1 MPAEKKK
8 LVCPDP
14 KSDPKKDG
22 TPSQKP
28 EVATLETP
36 FQHIALAF
44 SGGGFRAASFALG
57 TLSFLEEVPFK
68 KGGNATLLQNVTY
81 LSSASG
87 GTITTST
94 YALHSAQGKSF
105 SEFYTALLGN
115 LRGTDLMEEALSM
128 LNSNKVWKEHP
139 DKTRNIINA
148 FALAYDKWLYN
159 HEKVAALKSG
169 PQHTHLDEVCFNA
182 TELYRGLLFRQ
193 SVQMRPDE
201 KALAQPHDQY
211 LYGNFIVH
219 LEHDAAERLRIADLL
234 AASSCFPA
242 GFEPIV
248 FPRDFATKDA
258 SKRYLL
264 DHLEVEPQK
273 LSEPELTWLY
283 GEGKAEEV
291 FQKLPDPSSPKAF
304 QEALQEL
311 PLQDDFNV
319 SLMDGGITD
328 NQGLESVILAN
339 RRRIE
344 GKSDFAPFDLM
355 MICDV
360 SSHYMNAYQLPEEPK
375 RRGFWNVS
383 RLIIAMFLLFAV
395 SMAGVLFPWKGVMDA
410 HECALTL
417 IIAGSLFGIGA
428 FMKLFANKPETF
440 IPLFLTAATLIVLGL
455 RCDQTGGATC
465 RNLLIV
471 VSILTAF
478 ISLVVI
484 VLIYTLRAFI
494 SGKVRGGGGLDLN
507 KNFSVKIVNMLFGY
521 FKHLPFDMLGFM
533 LEERA
538 TSVLT
543 LNNDVFLKRIRYL
556 LYDQFFNQDNV
567 KATGR
572 LKANHIY
579 DLTFTNDA
587 NRCKSY
593 TPSLEPGM
601 VMQKVAEVAFN
612 MSTTLW
618 FAKEDDKHQSLA
630 AIVATGQ
637 FTTCYNLLDYIA
649 KLKKH
654 YPGEPSSVYDA
665 LSAEQKV
672 VVDDIEAW
680 LKPRWEEFLA
690 DPFWL
695 YNKLGSAIPGFKP
708 VSASGFAFPKEF
720 KDLR

>member
-1 MPAEKKK
+1 MPAEEKNM
-8 LVCPDP
+8 VCRNPQIDP
-14 KSDPKKDG
+14 SKGGTQTPK
-22 TPSQKP
+22 T
-28 EVATLETP
+28 EVEKLETP

-57 TLSFLEEVPFK
+57 TLSFFEEVPFK
-68 KGGNATLLQNVTY
+68 KDAPGTLLQNVTY

-94 YALHSAQGKSF
+94 YALQSAQGKSF
-105 SEFYTALLGN
+105 GEFYASLLGN
-115 LRGTDLMEEALSM
+115 LRGTDLMEEALKM
-128 LNSNKVWKEHP
+128 LNDNRVWKEHP
-139 DKTRNIINA
+139 DKTRNIINS
-148 FALAYDKWLYN
+148 FALAYDKWLYQ
-159 HEKVAALKSG
+159 HEKVAALKAG
-169 PQHTHLDEVCFNA
+169 PENTHLDEVCFNA

-193 SVQMRPDE
+193 SVQMRPDPT
-201 KALAQPHDQY
+201 ALLQQHDKY

-219 LEHDAAERLRIADLL
+219 LEHSAAERLRIADLL

-248 FPRDFATKDA
+248 FPRDFTTKDA
-258 SKRYLL
+258 PKRYLL
-264 DHLEVEPQK
+264 DNLKVEPQK

-283 GEGKAEEV
+283 GDGKGETVFGRLSKPCTPKE
-291 FQKLPDPSSPKAF
+291 FQK
-304 QEALQEL
+304 ALQQE
-311 PLQDDFNV
+311 PLQDNFNV
-319 SLMDGGITD
+319 CLMDGGITD
-328 NQGLESVILAN
+328 NQGLESIILAN
-339 RRRIE
+339 KRRIE
-344 GKSDFAPFDLM
+344 GKSDFKPFDLM

-360 SSHYMNAYQLPEEPK
+360 SSHYMNAYQLPDEPK
-375 RRGFWNVS
+375 KRGFWNIS
-383 RLIIAMFLLFAV
+383 RLLAAMF
-395 SMAGVLFPWKGVMDA
+395 VLFGASLAGILLPWKGIMDP
-410 HECALTL
+410 HCCALTL
-417 IIAGSLFGIGA
+417 IAAGAAAGIAAFVSLFKNKIGS
-428 FMKLFANKPETF
+428 F
-440 IPLFLTAATLIVLGL
+440 IPLFVVATALIVLGL
-455 RCDQTGGATC
+455 SCDRTGSDTC
-465 RNLLIV
+465 KNLLIV
-471 VSILTAF
+471 ASILTAF

-484 VLIYTLRAFI
+484 ILVFTVRTFI
-494 SGKVRGGGGLDLN
+494 SGKVRGGAGLDLN
-507 KNFSVKIVNMLFGY
+507 KNFSEKIVNMLFRY
-521 FKHLPFDMLGFM
+521 FRHLPFNMLAFM

-543 LNNDVFLKRIRYL
+543 LNNDVFLKRIRFL

-593 TPSLEPGM
+593 TPSLDPSIP
-601 VMQKVAEVAFN
+601 MQKVAELAFN

-618 FAKEDDKHQSLA
+618 FAKEDDKHHSLA

-654 YPGEPSSVYDA
+654 YPGEPDSVYNG
-665 LSAEQKV
+665 LSAAQKV
-672 VVDDIEAW
+672 IVDDIEAW
-680 LKPRWEEFLA
+680 LNPRWEQFRE

-708 VSASGFAFPKEF
+708 VSAGSFAFPKDF
-720 KDLR
+720 RALR